1 MKITS
6 RPETPQVQPVNA
18 DAKPASATATPS
30 SGGDSEPAARMSLS
44 SDASFIQS
52 LRDEADGLG
61 EVRPEVVAEARAEI
75 DAGTLGN
82 NVDVDQ
88 MVDALLADL

>member
-6 RPETPQVQPVNA
+6 RPETPQVQSLTT
-18 DAKPASATATPS
+18 DAKTASS
-30 SGGDSEPAARMSLS
+30 SSASGSGEPEPAARLSLS
-44 SDASFIQS
+44 SDASFIQA
-52 LRDEADGLG
+52 LRDEAGSLD
-61 EVRPEVVAEARAEI
+61 EVRPEIVAEARAEI
-75 DAGTLGN
+75 EAGTLGD